1 MIMDD
6 NGVCKSMV
14 PEYGLTPISE
24 PGDLQ
29 MCCVVSYIHD
39 QWENGKEWVVWL
51 A

>member
-6 NGVCKSMV
+6 NEVCKSMV
-14 PEYGLTPISE
+14 PEYGLTPSE

-39 QWENGKEWVVWL
+39 Q
-51 A
+51 